1 MKSKAGASRGKAFSS
16 LKVPNYRLYFTG
28 QSISMA
34 GTWMQM
40 TAQSWLVLTLTH
52 SSTDLGLTVALQ
64 ALPVLL
70 LGPYGGVIA
79 DRVDKRRLM
88 IALQIAMGFQALM
101 LGLLVVF
108 GSARFWEICLLA
120 VVLGLNNAFEN
131 SARQAFVR
139 EMAGKDELRN
149 AITLNS
155 VTVNAARAAGPAIG
169 GVLIA
174 TAGIGACFLL
184 NAASF
189 AAVVT
194 SLLIMDR
201 SALRPSPPSG
211 RASGQLREGLR
222 YAARTPAIAI
232 PLAMTGLVGLFA
244 YEFSVSLPVL
254 AGRSFHG
261 GAEAYGFMTA
271 AMGIGAVIGGLFTAA
286 RGGPGY
292 AR

>member
-1 MKSKAGASRGKAFSS
+1 
-16 LKVPNYRLYFTG
+16 
-28 QSISMA
+28 
-34 GTWMQM
+34 
-40 TAQSWLVLTLTH
+40 
-52 SSTDLGLTVALQ
+52 
-64 ALPVLL
+64 
-70 LGPYGGVIA
+70 
-79 DRVDKRRLM
+79 M

-232 PLAMTGLVGLFA
+232 PLAMTGLVGHGHRRRC
-244 YEFSVSLPVL
+244 SLRAPLRL
-254 AGRSFHG
+254 ARSRPGRRSAEGALRSPRMGRRLIRSWGRSATG
-261 GAEAYGFMTA
+261 WSG
-271 AMGIGAVIGGLFTAA
+271 
-286 RGGPGY
+286 RGGRSWRLRWGRRPLSWATY
-292 AR
+292 WARIVRRCRWPKMSIRSVTSVRAVSTNRSA